1 MDAVHAWDQQD
12 IYFYVPGGD
21 DHFDYQG
28 IFYQTSLRGRD
39 GAGNRG
45 RVRILRTLR
54 VGWSER
60 QAWRLPSGSPA
71 GHELQDAGGGVSG
84 GMATFA
90 E

>member
-28 IFYQTSLRGRD
+28 IFYQTSLRG
-39 GAGNRG
+39 AGRAG
-45 RVRILRTLR
+45 HDRASIL
-54 VGWSER
+54 VGER
-60 QAWRLPSGSPA
+60 PECASGLIV
-71 GHELQDAGGGVSG
+71 HELQDTGGGVSG